1 MRFLFALISCLIWQS
16 ADGSG
21 LSSWV
26 KPTPGGNQME
36 YDGTSAYRAE
46 VRWLNRPDA
55 VSDSIYFHVWYFY
68 RNHIIGERDNGVYL
82 VADETTCTAITFHS
96 VEAFNQYVEEHHLRP
111 RLWKRSYDPIHPGE
125 QWDNL
130 LFAAFML
137 SPVVV
142 PLLIFYLFILAGVL
156 FFKKKRTR
164 AKIIFLVALPL
175 WPLIA
180 AWLQAF
186 PQSW

>member
-1 MRFLFALISCLIWQS
+1 MRFLFVLISCLIFGS

-26 KPTPGGNQME
+26 KPTPGGNEME

-46 VRWLNRPDA
+46 VRWLKCPDVA
-55 VSDSIYFHVWYFY
+55 SDSVYFHDWYFY

-82 VADETTCTAITFHS
+82 IADETSCTTITFHS
-96 VEAFNQYVEEHHLRP
+96 VEAFNQYVEEHRLRP
-111 RLWKRSYDPIHPGE
+111 HFWKRRYDPIHPGE
-125 QWDNL
+125 QWDTF
-130 LFAAFML
+130 LFAAFVL

-142 PLLIFYLFILAGVL
+142 PLVLFYLFLLGGVL

-164 AKIIFLVALPL
+164 VKIIFLVVLPL
-175 WPLIA
+175 WPLITA
-180 AWLQAF
+180 LLQAY